1 MKSMKSFFTATLA
14 AAVTINASF
23 ASEIGKEAPAFTAMN
38 TVGEEVS
45 LSDYKNKVVVL
56 EWVNFD
62 CPFVKKHYSGKNM
75 QSLQAAYTEKE
86 VVWITVNSSAEGK
99 QGYLEASKL
108 GEKAAA
114 EGSKATQIILDTDGS
129 IGKSYDAKVTP
140 HMMIIAADG
149 TLAYSGAIDSKK
161 STDAA
166 DVDSADKLF
175 ANALDAVLA
184 GKEVANAK
192 NEPYGCG
199 VKY

>member
-1 MKSMKSFFTATLA
+1 MKSLLTATLA
-14 AAVTINASF
+14 AAFAISSSF
-23 ASEIGKEAPAFTAMN
+23 AAEIGKEAPAFTAKN
-38 TVGEEVS
+38 TTGEEVS
-45 LSDYKNKVVVL
+45 LSDYKDKVVVL
-56 EWVNFD
+56 EWINFD

-75 QSLQAAYTEKE
+75 QSLQSAYADKG
-86 VVWITVNSSAEGK
+86 VVWISVNSSAEGK

-108 GEKAAA
+108 GEKIAA
-114 EGSKATQIILDTDGS
+114 EGSKATQVILDTDGT
-129 IGKSYDAKVTP
+129 IGKLYDAKVTP

-149 TLAYSGAIDSKK
+149 TLVYSGAIDSKK

>member
-1 MKSMKSFFTATLA
+1 MMKNLLTTTFLSAIAIAS
-14 AAVTINASF
+14 SF
-23 ASEIGKEAPAFTAMN
+23 AAEIGKEAPAFTAKN
-38 TVGEEVS
+38 TAGEEVS
-45 LSDYKNKVVVL
+45 LSDYKGKVVVL
-56 EWVNFD
+56 EWINFD

-75 QSLQAAYTEKE
+75 QSLQATYTGKD
-86 VVWITVNSSAEGK
+86 VVWISVNSSAEGK
-99 QGYLEASKL
+99 QGHLEASKL

-114 EGSKATQIILDTDGS
+114 EGSKASQIILDTDGTV
-129 IGKSYDAKVTP
+129 GKAFGAKVTP
-140 HMMIIAADG
+140 HMMIIASDG
-149 TLAYSGAIDSKK
+149 TLAYSGAIDSVK

-184 GKEVANAK
+184 GKAVVDAK